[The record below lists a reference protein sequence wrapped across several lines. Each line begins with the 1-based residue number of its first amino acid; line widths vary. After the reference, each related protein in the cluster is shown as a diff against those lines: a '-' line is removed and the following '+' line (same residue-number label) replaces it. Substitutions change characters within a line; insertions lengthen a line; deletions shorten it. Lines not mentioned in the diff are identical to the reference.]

1 VFTSALAFHA
11 RGHQGLE
18 LDVSQRRELNDGMF
32 HRSSG
37 SFELVLAP
45 VLLGLL
51 GFWLDRRLD
60 MVPVFTIVFSVLGI
74 VGAVITTYYSYRE
87 GMRSAERRRA
97 EERSGAG
104 LP

>member
-1 VFTSALAFHA
+1 MLALHA

-60 MVPVFTIVFSVLGI
+60 IVPVLTILFSIVGI
-74 VGAVITTYYSYRE
+74 AGAVIKTYYGYRA
-87 GMRSAERRRA
+87 GMESAARRRA
-97 EERSGAG
+97 AARTGDG